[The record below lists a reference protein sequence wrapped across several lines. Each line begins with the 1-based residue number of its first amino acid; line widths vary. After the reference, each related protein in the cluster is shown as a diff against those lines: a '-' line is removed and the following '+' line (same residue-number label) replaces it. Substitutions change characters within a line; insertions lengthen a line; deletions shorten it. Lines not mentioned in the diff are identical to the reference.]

1 MTNMIVL
8 FTMAPSRV
16 LFLTPPLTQL
26 NTPYPA
32 TAYLTGFLKS
42 RGYALGQDSVSAE
55 LGREGGIRQDSVSV
69 ESGRK
74 GEMRK
79 DSLPGE
85 PTSIGLVAQAD
96 IGIEMVLSVF
106 CRAGLSRVFEDIR
119 RMPDVPGEALQMLS
133 LERAYLE
140 TIEPVVRFLQ
150 GRDPALAPLICQGAF
165 LPRGPRFATVEST
178 SWHSPS
184 TTDMAKHL
192 ATLYLEDLADL
203 IQHTVSPHFAL
214 SRYAEQVGTS
224 ASSFD
229 SIARALAQPLS
240 VTDRFMLDACW
251 KHVTAADPTVV
262 GLTVPFPGNLYGALR
277 IAQSVK
283 SRRPGTT
290 IVLGGGYANTEL
302 RRLSD
307 PRVFEL
313 VDYVTLDDGERPLLC
328 ILEHLA
334 GKRDDADLKRTY
346 MRSAGRVVFRNDAR
360 ESDFGMAELGTPTYA
375 GLRLDQYLSILDT
388 MNPMHRLWSDG
399 HWNKLTVAHGC
410 YWKQCTFCD
419 VGLDYIGRYETSPGQ
434 LLADR
439 IETLIAETGR
449 RGFHFVDEAAPPAGL
464 KALAVTLLE
473 RGISVSWWGN
483 IRFEEAFSPDL
494 CRLLA
499 ASGCIAVSAGLEVAS
514 DRLLAAMKKG
524 ITVEQ
529 TARVASA
536 FHAAGI
542 LVHAYLMYGFPGETI
557 AETVES
563 LERVRQLF
571 AQDLI
576 QSAFWHRFTA
586 TAHSPVGLHPAAH
599 GIRIT
604 GPAFGGFAENDLM
617 HDDPIGEVPDW
628 LGEGLRNAL
637 FSYKKRDG
645 FHTDVRQWFDHP
657 VPRPKIA
664 RDWVASVVGEPEA
677 DGRSRFDVRRSRI
690 AGTRQSHG
698 ERRFVWIG
706 GTPVVEPKGSSHRVI
721 LPNRTEDVTLR
732 LPADRSVWLVDLI
745 RAATPMPGKRGEG
758 YPAVKDVQT
767 RYPGGSRAFDAWLRS
782 MTWKKARE
790 IGLLLV

>member
-1 MTNMIVL
+1 VGVVT
-8 FTMAPSRV
+8 
-16 LFLTPPLTQL
+16 
-26 NTPYPA
+26 
-32 TAYLTGFLKS
+32 
-42 RGYALGQDSVSAE
+42 
-55 LGREGGIRQDSVSV
+55 
-69 ESGRK
+69 
-74 GEMRK
+74 
-79 DSLPGE
+79 
-85 PTSIGLVAQAD
+85 QAD
-96 IGIEMVLSVF
+96 VGIEMVLAVF

-133 LERAYLE
+133 LERAYLD
-140 TIEPVVRFLQ
+140 TIEPVIGFLQ
-150 GRDPALAPLICQGAF
+150 GRDPALAPFICQGKF
-165 LPRGPRFATVEST
+165 LPRGPRFATVET
-178 SWHSPS
+178 SWHLSS

-229 SIARALAQPLS
+229 AVARALQQPLS
-240 VTDRFMLDACW
+240 LPDQLMLDACW
-251 KHVTAADPTVV
+251 QHVTAADPTVV

-283 SRRPGTT
+283 SRRPDTT

-328 ILEHLA
+328 ILEHVA
-334 GKRDDADLKRTY
+334 GKRDDSDLKRTF
-346 MRSAGRVVFRNDAR
+346 MRSAGQVVFRNGAP
-360 ESDFGMAELGTPTYA
+360 ESDFGMAELGTPTYT

-388 MNPMHRLWSDG
+388 LNPMHRLWSDG

-419 VGLDYIGRYETSPGQ
+419 VGLDYIGRYEASPSE

-464 KALAVTLLE
+464 KALALALLE

-524 ITVEQ
+524 ITVKQ
-529 TARVASA
+529 TARVAAA
-536 FHAAGI
+536 FQAAGI

-571 AQDLI
+571 ARDLL

-586 TAHSPVGLHPAAH
+586 TAHSPVGLNPVAH
-599 GIRIT
+599 GIRVT
-604 GPAFGGFAENDLM
+604 GPAFGGFAENDLT
-617 HDDPIGEVPDW
+617 HDDPIGDVPDW
-628 LGEGLRNAL
+628 LGEGLRKAL
-637 FSYKKRDG
+637 FSYKEREG
-645 FHTDVRQWFDHP
+645 LHRDVRQWFDHP
-657 VPRPKIA
+657 VPRPKIP
-664 RDWVASVVGEPEA
+664 RDWVTSVIGEPEE
-677 DGRSRFDVRRSRI
+677 DGRSRFGVRRSQI
-690 AGTRQSHG
+690 GGTRQSYG
-698 ERRFVWIG
+698 ERRLVWIG
-706 GTPVVEPKGSSHRVI
+706 GTPVVEENGRSHHVI
-721 LPNRTEDVTLR
+721 LPNRMEDVALR
-732 LPADRSVWLVDLI
+732 LPADRAAWLVELI
-745 RAATPMPGKRGEG
+745 QAATPMAKKRGEG
-758 YPAVKDVQT
+758 YPVLKDLRVG
-767 RYPGGSRAFDAWLRS
+767 YPDGSRGFDAWLRS
-782 MTWKKARE
+782 RTWASITKT
-790 IGLLLV
+790 GLLLV